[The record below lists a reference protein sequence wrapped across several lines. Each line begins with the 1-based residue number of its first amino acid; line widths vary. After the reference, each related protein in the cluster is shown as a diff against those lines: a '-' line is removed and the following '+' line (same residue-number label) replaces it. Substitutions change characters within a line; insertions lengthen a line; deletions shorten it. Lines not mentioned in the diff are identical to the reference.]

1 MEEKESIIAY
11 IAFDD
16 ALSSENGKYKVG
28 ETYKIRGAF
37 NILSNNFRAWEFP
50 MDAIA
55 CSFGLHIAEVEMGGE
70 IEKSNLM
77 SDVFSSEMTIK
88 RELTLNEAI
97 GISIEWLKTHD
108 NKKYEKKVNFDEMAS
123 CTASNESKANIV
135 SNGAYSKVSSN
146 GDYSSIGLYGFASRM
161 SSSGM
166 VNRIVS
172 NESFSQISSSGESP
186 TIFSNGECTKIA
198 TSGSCGKIY
207 ATGIEAKLSTS
218 GSGGKIYATG
228 IEAKLSTSG
237 SGVKIHSEGSCSR
250 LSTSGDYNT
259 IYSYGENAN
268 IASSGYS
275 TSVDSSGKEAI
286 VSCTG
291 ANSMVKAKKGSWV
304 TLAEWQ
310 TIVGHKK
317 LICVKTEYVDGERI
331 KEDTWYKL
339 ENGEFVES
347 TENCK
352 NA

>member
-146 GDYSSIGLYGFASRM
+146 GDYSSIGLDGFASRM

-198 TSGSCGKIY
+198 
-207 ATGIEAKLSTS
+207 TS

-339 ENGEFVES
+339 KNGEFVES
-347 TENCK
+347 NENCK

>member
-198 TSGSCGKIY
+198 TSGS
-207 ATGIEAKLSTS
+207 
-218 GSGGKIYATG
+218 GGKIYATG

-291 ANSMVKAKKGSWV
+291 ADSMVKAKKGSWV

-347 TENCK
+347 NENCK

>member
-172 NESFSQISSSGESP
+172 NQPFSQISSSGESP

-198 TSGSCGKIY
+198 
-207 ATGIEAKLSTS
+207 TS

-291 ANSMVKAKKGSWV
+291 ANSMAKAKKGSWV

-339 ENGEFVES
+339 KNGEFVES
-347 TENCK
+347 NENCK

>member
-50 MDAIA
+50 MDAMA

-198 TSGSCGKIY
+198 TSGS
-207 ATGIEAKLSTS
+207 
-218 GSGGKIYATG
+218 GGKIYATG

-291 ANSMVKAKKGSWV
+291 ADSMVKAKKGSWV

-347 TENCK
+347 NENCK

>member
-172 NESFSQISSSGESP
+172 NESFSQISSSGEST

-198 TSGSCGKIY
+198 TSGSC
-207 ATGIEAKLSTS
+207 
-218 GSGGKIYATG
+218 GKIYATG

-310 TIVGHKK
+310 TIVGHRK

-339 ENGEFVES
+339 KNGEFVE
-347 TENCK
+347 TNV
-352 NA
+352 

>member
-1 MEEKESIIAY
+1 MEEKESVIAY

-135 SNGAYSKVSSN
+135 VSNGAYSNVSSN

-172 NESFSQISSSGESP
+172 N
-186 TIFSNGECTKIA
+186 
-198 TSGSCGKIY
+198 
-207 ATGIEAKLSTS
+207 
-218 GSGGKIYATG
+218 
-228 IEAKLSTSG
+228 
-237 SGVKIHSEGSCSR
+237 
-250 LSTSGDYNT
+250 
-259 IYSYGENAN
+259 
-268 IASSGYS
+268 
-275 TSVDSSGKEAI
+275 
-286 VSCTG
+286 
-291 ANSMVKAKKGSWV
+291 
-304 TLAEWQ
+304 
-310 TIVGHKK
+310 
-317 LICVKTEYVDGERI
+317 
-331 KEDTWYKL
+331 
-339 ENGEFVES
+339 
-347 TENCK
+347 
-352 NA
+352 

>member
-198 TSGSCGKIY
+198 TSGS
-207 ATGIEAKLSTS
+207 
-218 GSGGKIYATG
+218 GGKIYATG

-237 SGVKIHSEGSCSR
+237 SGVKIHSEGSYSR

-317 LICVKTEYVDGERI
+317 LICVKTEYVDGKRI
-331 KEDTWYKL
+331 KADTWYQLKKGKFI
-339 ENGEFVES
+339 EVNV
-347 TENCK
+347 
-352 NA
+352 

>member
-88 RELTLNEAI
+88 RELALNEAI

-198 TSGSCGKIY
+198 TSGS
-207 ATGIEAKLSTS
+207 
-218 GSGGKIYATG
+218 GGKIYATG

-291 ANSMVKAKKGSWV
+291 ANSMAKAKKGSWV

-347 TENCK
+347 NENCK

>member
-123 CTASNESKANIV
+123 CTASNEGKANIV

-146 GDYSSIGLYGFASRM
+146 GDYSSIGLDGFASRM

-198 TSGSCGKIY
+198 
-207 ATGIEAKLSTS
+207 TS

-291 ANSMVKAKKGSWV
+291 ANSMAKAKKGSWV

-339 ENGEFVES
+339 KNGEFVES
-347 TENCK
+347 NENCK

>member
-55 CSFGLHIAEVEMGGE
+55 CSFGLHIAEVKMGGE

-172 NESFSQISSSGESP
+172 NESFSQISSSGEST

-198 TSGSCGKIY
+198 TSGS
-207 ATGIEAKLSTS
+207 
-218 GSGGKIYATG
+218 GGKICATG

-237 SGVKIHSEGSCSR
+237 SGVKIHSEGICSR

-310 TIVGHKK
+310 TIVGHRK

-339 ENGEFVES
+339 ENGEFVE
-347 TENCK
+347 TNENCK

>member
-108 NKKYEKKVNFDEMAS
+108 NKKYEKKVNVDEMAS

-198 TSGSCGKIY
+198 
-207 ATGIEAKLSTS
+207 TS

-347 TENCK
+347 NENCK

>member
-198 TSGSCGKIY
+198 TSGS
-207 ATGIEAKLSTS
+207 
-218 GSGGKIYATG
+218 GGKICATG

-237 SGVKIHSEGSCSR
+237 SGVKIHSEGICSR

-310 TIVGHKK
+310 TIVGHRK

-347 TENCK
+347 NENCK

>member
-166 VNRIVS
+166 INRIVS
-172 NESFSQISSSGESP
+172 NESFSQISSSGEST

-198 TSGSCGKIY
+198 
-207 ATGIEAKLSTS
+207 TS

-237 SGVKIHSEGSCSR
+237 SGVRIHSEGSCSR

-310 TIVGHKK
+310 TIVGHRK

-347 TENCK
+347 NENCK

>member
-198 TSGSCGKIY
+198 TSGS
-207 ATGIEAKLSTS
+207 
-218 GSGGKIYATG
+218 GGKIYATG

-339 ENGEFVES
+339 ENGEFVE
-347 TENCK
+347 TNENCK

>member
-172 NESFSQISSSGESP
+172 NESFSQISSSGEST

-198 TSGSCGKIY
+198 TSGS
-207 ATGIEAKLSTS
+207 
-218 GSGGKIYATG
+218 GGKICATG

-237 SGVKIHSEGSCSR
+237 SGVKIHSEGICSR

-275 TSVDSSGKEAI
+275 TSEDSSGKEAI

-310 TIVGHKK
+310 TIVGHRK

-339 ENGEFVES
+339 KNGEFVES
-347 TENCK
+347 NENCK

>member
-198 TSGSCGKIY
+198 TSGS
-207 ATGIEAKLSTS
+207 
-218 GSGGKIYATG
+218 GGKIYATG

-291 ANSMVKAKKGSWV
+291 ADSMVKAKKGSWV

-310 TIVGHKK
+310 TIVGQKK

-339 ENGEFVES
+339 KNGEFVES
-347 TENCK
+347 NENCK

>member
-77 SDVFSSEMTIK
+77 SDVFSSKMTIK

-146 GDYSSIGLYGFASRM
+146 GDYSSIGLDGFASRM

-198 TSGSCGKIY
+198 
-207 ATGIEAKLSTS
+207 TS

-291 ANSMVKAKKGSWV
+291 ANSMAKAKKGSWV

-339 ENGEFVES
+339 KNGEFVES
-347 TENCK
+347 NENCK

>member
-146 GDYSSIGLYGFASRM
+146 GDYSNIGLYGFASRM

-218 GSGGKIYATG
+218 GSG
-228 IEAKLSTSG
+228 
-237 SGVKIHSEGSCSR
+237 VKIHSEGSCSR

-259 IYSYGENAN
+259 IFSYGENAN

-347 TENCK
+347 NENCK
-352 NA
+352 ND

>member
-11 IAFDD
+11 IAFGD

-88 RELTLNEAI
+88 RELILNEAI

-198 TSGSCGKIY
+198 
-207 ATGIEAKLSTS
+207 TS

-317 LICVKTEYVDGERI
+317 LICVKTEYVDGKRI

-339 ENGEFVES
+339 KNGEFVES
-347 TENCK
+347 NENCK

>member
-1 MEEKESIIAY
+1 MGEKESIIAY

-198 TSGSCGKIY
+198 TSGS
-207 ATGIEAKLSTS
+207 
-218 GSGGKIYATG
+218 GGKIYATG

-291 ANSMVKAKKGSWV
+291 ANSMAKAKKGSWV

-339 ENGEFVES
+339 KNGEFVES
-347 TENCK
+347 NENCK

>member
-218 GSGGKIYATG
+218 GSG
-228 IEAKLSTSG
+228 
-237 SGVKIHSEGSCSR
+237 VKIHSEGICSR

-304 TLAEWQ
+304 TLAEWH
-310 TIVGHKK
+310 TIVGHRK

-347 TENCK
+347 NENCK

>member
-172 NESFSQISSSGESP
+172 NEPFSQISSSGESP

-198 TSGSCGKIY
+198 
-207 ATGIEAKLSTS
+207 TS

-291 ANSMVKAKKGSWV
+291 ANSMAKAKKGSWV

-339 ENGEFVES
+339 KNGEFVES
-347 TENCK
+347 NDNCK

>member
-198 TSGSCGKIY
+198 TSGS
-207 ATGIEAKLSTS
+207 
-218 GSGGKIYATG
+218 GGKIYATG

-291 ANSMVKAKKGSWV
+291 ANSMAKAKKGSWV

-339 ENGEFVES
+339 KNGEFVES
-347 TENCK
+347 NDNCK

>member
-77 SDVFSSEMTIK
+77 SDVFSSKMTIK

-198 TSGSCGKIY
+198 
-207 ATGIEAKLSTS
+207 TS

-339 ENGEFVES
+339 KNGEFVES
-347 TENCK
+347 NENCK

>member
-198 TSGSCGKIY
+198 TSGS
-207 ATGIEAKLSTS
+207 
-218 GSGGKIYATG
+218 GGKIYATG

-291 ANSMVKAKKGSWV
+291 ADSMVKAKKGSWV

-339 ENGEFVES
+339 KNGEFVES
-347 TENCK
+347 NENCK

>member
-198 TSGSCGKIY
+198 TSGS
-207 ATGIEAKLSTS
+207 
-218 GSGGKIYATG
+218 GGKIYATG

-291 ANSMVKAKKGSWV
+291 ANSVAKAKKGSWV

-347 TENCK
+347 NENCK

>member
-123 CTASNESKANIV
+123 CTSSNESKANIV

-198 TSGSCGKIY
+198 
-207 ATGIEAKLSTS
+207 TS

-347 TENCK
+347 NENCK

>member
-55 CSFGLHIAEVEMGGE
+55 CSSGLHIAEVEMGGE

-198 TSGSCGKIY
+198 TSGS
-207 ATGIEAKLSTS
+207 
-218 GSGGKIYATG
+218 GGKIYATG

-291 ANSMVKAKKGSWV
+291 ANSMAKAKKGSWV

-339 ENGEFVES
+339 KNGEFVES
-347 TENCK
+347 NENCK

>member
-172 NESFSQISSSGESP
+172 NESFSQISSSGEST

-198 TSGSCGKIY
+198 
-207 ATGIEAKLSTS
+207 TS

-268 IASSGYS
+268 IASSGYY

-310 TIVGHKK
+310 TIVGHRK

-339 ENGEFVES
+339 KNGEFVES
-347 TENCK
+347 NENCK

>member
-108 NKKYEKKVNFDEMAS
+108 NNKYEKKVNFDEMAS

-198 TSGSCGKIY
+198 
-207 ATGIEAKLSTS
+207 TS

-310 TIVGHKK
+310 TIVGHRK

-339 ENGEFVES
+339 ENGEFVE
-347 TENCK
+347 TNENCK

>member
-108 NKKYEKKVNFDEMAS
+108 NKKYEKKVNVDDIKS
-123 CTASNESKANIV
+123 WTASNESKANIV
-135 SNGAYSKVSSN
+135 SNGTYSKVSSN
-146 GDYSSIGLYGFASRM
+146 GDYSSIGLDGFASRM

-198 TSGSCGKIY
+198 
-207 ATGIEAKLSTS
+207 TS

-304 TLAEWQ
+304 TLAEWK
-310 TIVGHKK
+310 TIVGQKK
-317 LICVKTEYVDGERI
+317 LICIKTEYVDGERI

-339 ENGEFVES
+339 KNGEFVES
-347 TENCK
+347 NENCK

>member
-123 CTASNESKANIV
+123 CTSSNESKANIV

-198 TSGSCGKIY
+198 
-207 ATGIEAKLSTS
+207 TS

-291 ANSMVKAKKGSWV
+291 ANSMAKAKKGSWV

-347 TENCK
+347 NENCK

>member
-1 MEEKESIIAY
+1 M
-11 IAFDD
+11 
-16 ALSSENGKYKVG
+16 
-28 ETYKIRGAF
+28 
-37 NILSNNFRAWEFP
+37 
-50 MDAIA
+50 
-55 CSFGLHIAEVEMGGE
+55 
-70 IEKSNLM
+70 
-77 SDVFSSEMTIK
+77 
-88 RELTLNEAI
+88 
-97 GISIEWLKTHD
+97 
-108 NKKYEKKVNFDEMAS
+108 
-123 CTASNESKANIV
+123 
-135 SNGAYSKVSSN
+135 
-146 GDYSSIGLYGFASRM
+146 
-161 SSSGM
+161 
-166 VNRIVS
+166 
-172 NESFSQISSSGESP
+172 
-186 TIFSNGECTKIA
+186 
-198 TSGSCGKIY
+198 
-207 ATGIEAKLSTS
+207 
-218 GSGGKIYATG
+218 
-228 IEAKLSTSG
+228 STSG

-339 ENGEFVES
+339 KNGEFVES
-347 TENCK
+347 NENCK

>member
-172 NESFSQISSSGESP
+172 NESFSQISSSGEST

-198 TSGSCGKIY
+198 TSGS
-207 ATGIEAKLSTS
+207 
-218 GSGGKIYATG
+218 GGKICATG

-237 SGVKIHSEGSCSR
+237 SGVKIHSEGICSR

-310 TIVGHKK
+310 TIVGHRK

-347 TENCK
+347 NENCK

>member
-166 VNRIVS
+166 INRIVS
-172 NESFSQISSSGESP
+172 NESFSQISSSGESS

-198 TSGSCGKIY
+198 TSGS
-207 ATGIEAKLSTS
+207 S
-218 GSGGKIYATG
+218 GKIYATG

-237 SGVKIHSEGSCSR
+237 SGVKIYSEGSFSR

-347 TENCK
+347 NENCK

>member
-218 GSGGKIYATG
+218 GSG
-228 IEAKLSTSG
+228 
-237 SGVKIHSEGSCSR
+237 VKIHSEGICSR

-347 TENCK
+347 NENCK

>member
-186 TIFSNGECTKIA
+186 TIFSNGEYTKIA
-198 TSGSCGKIY
+198 
-207 ATGIEAKLSTS
+207 TS

-268 IASSGYS
+268 IASSGYY

-310 TIVGHKK
+310 TIVGHRK

-339 ENGEFVES
+339 KNGEFVES
-347 TENCK
+347 NENCK